1 METTNRV
8 IPFYIQ
14 ASQTLLGIVAFFFI
28 LYIGTNI
35 IVPIIFATIAAI
47 LLNPLV
53 NFLHRKRVHRV
64 VAIALSMLVGIIL
77 LGGLIYFLV
86 WQTSRLSDSLPELKQ
101 KFDVLLKDGITWAA
115 GTLNIGEDKIQGW
128 ISKLTSEGGKNST
141 AMIGQTLSTVG
152 NLFVFIFILPVY
164 VFTILFYKPLL
175 LSFIAQLFEKSKHKV
190 IVEVLTQTKGLI
202 QSYLLGLLI
211 ESAIVATLNSV
222 GLLIIGV
229 KYAVLLGL
237 ISALLN
243 LIPYIGIVI
252 ATVLP
257 MVMALALQSPAA
269 ALWVFVLF
277 MVVQFIDNQY
287 IVPYIVASK
296 VKVNALASIIV
307 VLIGGALWG
316 ISGMF
321 LAIPLTAI
329 VKVVF
334 DRIEPLKPFGYVM
347 GDDMPGEDNRIFN
360 FSILKPATK
369 ATTAKKTVIKGASK
383 K

>member
-1 METTNRV
+1 L
-8 IPFYIQ
+8 
-14 ASQTLLGIVAFFFI
+14 AL
-28 LYIGTNI
+28 NI

-53 NFLHRKRVHRV
+53 NFLHRKRLHRV
-64 VAIALSMLVGIIL
+64 IAIVLAMLVGIIL
-77 LGGLIYFLV
+77 LGGLIYFLI

-101 KFDVLLKDGITWAA
+101 KFDILLKDAITWAA
-115 GTLNIGEDKIQGW
+115 GTLNISEDKIQGW

-152 NLFVFIFILPVY
+152 NLFIFIFILPVY

-257 MVMALALQSPAA
+257 MVMALALQSPTA

-316 ISGMF
+316 IPGMF

-347 GDDMPGEDNRIFN
+347 GDDMPGEENRIFN

-369 ATTAKKTVIKGASK
+369 APTTKKTVIKGASK